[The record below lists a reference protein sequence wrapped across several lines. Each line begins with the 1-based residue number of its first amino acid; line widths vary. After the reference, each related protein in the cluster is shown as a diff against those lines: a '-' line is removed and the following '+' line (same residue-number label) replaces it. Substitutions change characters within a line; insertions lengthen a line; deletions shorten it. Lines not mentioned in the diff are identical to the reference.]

1 MSDGSVE
8 IEVGLTKDQFNKGLK
23 SVKSDLDSLNK
34 SSVGKVFD
42 GISKSLSAVGDM
54 AISVGKKLTIGLTTP
69 LTALATAGIK
79 YNAEMQTYNTRLTT
93 LLGNAEKAQA
103 TLNQI
108 KKDAAATPFDVAGL
122 TQANSLLIS
131 TGLSA
136 EDSRKTI
143 LALGD
148 AVSASGGGNEEL
160 QRMAVN
166 LQQVKNVG
174 KATSLDIKQF
184 AFAGIDVYG
193 MLADYTGKTKAEL
206 QDMEITWDMLNGALI
221 KASSEGGKYFGAM
234 EKQSETINGKI
245 STLKDNFSAMTGNLT
260 STLIPTVNKVI
271 DTVSSLIS
279 KFNSLDPSVQANA
292 MKIVGFAGALGPV
305 LIGAGNLS
313 KTLGTVTGKFSGLGG
328 KISSVASAI
337 SKAGKGFLNFG
348 SQITNGL
355 STVFSGGIFDKL
367 GAFFSNGI
375 SKVSGIVSGFG
386 SKLLVPFQALGGKL
400 GSILSPITNTLSNFG
415 GKIGGVFSK
424 MTGAISSAFPNV
436 SKGLGKIAGA
446 FGGTFEGILGNIGSF
461 ATKFLP
467 IFTKAFGISA
477 IIGVVVAGLG
487 MLQNTFGEQINNIL
501 TMMTT
506 QGPMIITNF
515 ITGITSKLPDLIAM
529 GGTLLNNLL
538 LAITANM
545 PAIISGGIEIVGGL
559 VTGIAEQLPTLI
571 PTAIEL
577 IMTIFNSL
585 IENLPT
591 IIEAGLQLL
600 VSFIQGIVNAIP
612 QLIQMLPTIITTLCD
627 VITRELP
634 NIIQAG
640 ITILVSLIHGLVD
653 AIPQLVAM
661 LPTIINTIVT
671 TLIENLPVI
680 IDAGIQILIALI
692 NGLIEAIPMLIEMLP
707 QIITTIVT
715 VLAQN
720 FPKIVEAGGK
730 IITSLV
736 AGIGALLAKLGEAAG
751 KIIQSIGNVLKELP
765 GKALQWGKDMIQ
777 GLINGIKNMI
787 SNVGNAVKGV
797 ADKIKSFLHFSKP
810 DKGPLREYE
819 KWMPDM
825 VKGLSKTLKASSPEL
840 YKASKD
846 LSEKIANGLD
856 LTNVYDK
863 LSGAV
868 QVEAQ
873 RLNTN
878 LTSNQLIKIERDD
891 KKQSTLQSI
900 DDNKEITVNAITKL
914 DSKVLTS
921 SVNKVNANR
930 KLQYGY

>member
-8 IEVGLTKDQFNKGLK
+8 IEVGLTKDQFNKGIK
-23 SVKSDLDSLNK
+23 SVKSDLNSLNR

-42 GISKSLSAVGDM
+42 GISQSLSSVGDM

-69 LTALATAGIK
+69 LTALTTAGIK

-93 LLGNAEKAQA
+93 LLGSAEKAQT

-131 TGLSA
+131 TGMSA

-184 AFAGIDVYG
+184 AFAGIDIYG

-206 QDMEITWDMLNGALI
+206 QEMDITWEMLNGALI

-245 STLKDNFSAMTGNLT
+245 STLKDNFSAFTGNLT
-260 STLIPTVNKVI
+260 ATLIPTVNKVI
-271 DTVSSLIS
+271 DGVSNLIA
-279 KFNSLDPSVQANA
+279 KFNELDPSVQANA
-292 MKIVGFAGALGPV
+292 LKIVGFAGAIGPV
-305 LIGAGNLS
+305 LLGAGNLS

-328 KISSVASAI
+328 KISNGANAI

-348 SQITNGL
+348 SQITSGL

-367 GAFFSNGI
+367 GAFFSNGL
-375 SKVSGIVSGFG
+375 SKVTGVISGFG
-386 SKLLVPFQALGGKL
+386 SKLLVPFQAIGGKI
-400 GSILSPITNTLSNFG
+400 GSALSPITGALGNFG
-415 GKIGGVFSK
+415 SKIGGTFSK
-424 MTGAISSAFPNV
+424 VTGVISSAFPNV
-436 SKGLGKIAGA
+436 SAGLSKITGA
-446 FGGTFEGILGNIGSF
+446 FGGAFEGILGNIGSF

-477 IIGVVVAGLG
+477 IIGIVVAGLG

-501 TMMTT
+501 TIMTT
-506 QGPMIITNF
+506 QGPAIITNF

-529 GGTLLNNLL
+529 GGTLLNNFLQ
-538 LAITANM
+538 AIIANL
-545 PAIISGGIEIVGGL
+545 PAIISGGIQIIGAL
-559 VTGIAEQLPTLI
+559 VTGIAQQLPTLI
-571 PTAIEL
+571 PTALQL

-585 IENLPT
+585 IANLPT

-612 QLIQMLPTIITTLCD
+612 QLIQMLPTIITTICD
-627 VITRELP
+627 VITKELP

-640 ITILVSLIHGLVD
+640 ITILVNLIQGLVD

-661 LPTIINTIVT
+661 LPQIINTIVS
-671 TLIENLPVI
+671 TLLENLPVI

-715 VLAQN
+715 VLAKN
-720 FPKIVEAGGK
+720 LPKIIEAGGK

-736 AGIGALLAKLGEAAG
+736 SGIVSLLAKLGEAAG
-751 KIIQSIGNVLKELP
+751 KIIESIWNVLKELP
-765 GKALQWGKDMIQ
+765 SKALQWGKDVIQ
-777 GLINGIKNMI
+777 GFINGIKSMI
-787 SNVGNAVKGV
+787 SSVGNAVKSIG
-797 ADKIKSFLHFSKP
+797 DKVKSFLHFSRP
-810 DKGPLREYE
+810 DEGPLRDYE

-825 VKGLSKTLKASSPEL
+825 IKGLSKSMKKSAPEL
-840 YKASKD
+840 YNESKA
-846 LSEKIANGLD
+846 LAEKVANGFNLSS
-856 LTNVYDK
+856 VYDK
-863 LSGAV
+863 MRNAV
-868 QVEAQ
+868 NLETQRMNSKITASSVIQAEKDTSQIGNTDNSQTINCTQNFYEKNPTPYEEQKEA
-873 RLNTN
+873 
-878 LTSNQLIKIERDD
+878 
-891 KKQSTLQSI
+891 KKQLRRL
-900 DDNKEITVNAITKL
+900 A
-914 DSKVLTS
+914 
-921 SVNKVNANR
+921 
-930 KLQYGY
+930 YGL

>member
-23 SVKSDLDSLNK
+23 SVKSDLNSLNK

-42 GISKSLSAVGDM
+42 GISQSLASVGEM
-54 AISVGKKLTIGLTTP
+54 AISVGKKLTVGLTTP

-93 LLGNAEKAQA
+93 LLGSAEKAQT

-108 KKDAAATPFDVAGL
+108 KKDAASTPFDVAGL

-131 TGLSA
+131 TGMSA

-184 AFAGIDVYG
+184 AFAGIDIYG
-193 MLADYTGKTKAEL
+193 MLADYTGKTKVEL
-206 QDMEITWDMLNGALI
+206 QDMEITWEMLNGALM

-234 EKQSETINGKI
+234 QKQSETINGKI
-245 STLKDNFSAMTGNLT
+245 SSLKDNFSAFTGNLT
-260 STLIPTVNKVI
+260 ATLIPTVNKVI
-271 DTVSSLIS
+271 DTVSNLIA
-279 KFNSLDPSVQANA
+279 KFNELDPSVQANA
-292 MKIVGFAGALGPV
+292 LKIVGFAGALGPI
-305 LIGAGNLS
+305 LLGAGNLS
-313 KTLGTVTGKFSGLGG
+313 KTLGTITGKFSGLGE
-328 KISSVASAI
+328 KISNGTSAI
-337 SKAGKGFLNFG
+337 SKAGKGFLTFG
-348 SQITNGL
+348 SQITKGL

-367 GAFFSNGI
+367 GAFFSNSL
-375 SKVSGIVSGFG
+375 SKITGVISGFG
-386 SKLLVPFQALGGKL
+386 SKLLVPFQAIGGKI
-400 GSILSPITNTLSNFG
+400 GSVLSPITGALGNFG
-415 GKIGGVFSK
+415 SRIGDIFSK
-424 MTGAISSAFPNV
+424 VTGAIGSAFPNV
-436 SKGLGKIAGA
+436 SAGLGKIAGA
-446 FGGTFEGILGNIGSF
+446 FGGVFEGIIGNIGNF
-461 ATKFLP
+461 AIKFLP

-506 QGPMIITNF
+506 KGPAIITNF
-515 ITGITSKLPDLIAM
+515 ISGITSKLPNLIAM

-538 LAITANM
+538 LAITANL
-545 PAIISGGIEIVGGL
+545 PAIISGGIQIVGGL
-559 VTGIAEQLPTLI
+559 VSGIAEQLPTLI
-571 PTAIEL
+571 PTAIQL

-612 QLIQMLPTIITTLCD
+612 QLIQMLPTIITTICD
-627 VITRELP
+627 VITKELP

-640 ITILVSLIHGLVD
+640 ITILVTLIQGLVD
-653 AIPQLVAM
+653 AIPQLVEM
-661 LPTIINTIVT
+661 LPQIITTIVT
-671 TLIENLPVI
+671 TLIENLPLI

-707 QIITTIVT
+707 EIITTIVT
-715 VLAQN
+715 VLAKN
-720 FPKIVEAGGK
+720 LPKIIESGGK
-730 IITSLV
+730 IITSLI
-736 AGIGALLAKLGEAAG
+736 AGIIALLGKLGEAGG
-751 KIIQSIGNVLKELP
+751 KIVSSIGNSLRELP
-765 GKALQWGKDMIQ
+765 GKALQWGKDVIQ
-777 GLINGIKNMI
+777 GLINGISSMI
-787 SNVGNAVKGV
+787 SGVTSAVSNVAN
-797 ADKIKSFLHFSKP
+797 KIRSFLHFSRP
-810 DKGPLREYE
+810 DEGPLREYE

-825 VKGLSKTLKASSPEL
+825 VKGLSKSLKSSSPQL
-840 YKASKD
+840 YNASKKI
-846 LSEKIANGLD
+846 SEKIANGLD
-856 LTNVYDK
+856 FSNAYEKLNSAVQIEAQK
-863 LSGAV
+863 LS
-868 QVEAQ
+868 
-873 RLNTN
+873 TN
-878 LTSNQLIKIERDD
+878 LTSNQIIKIEKED
-891 KKQSTLQSI
+891 KRQSTLKSI
-900 DDNKEITVNAITKL
+900 DDNKEITVNSVTNL
-914 DSKVLTS
+914 DGKVLAK
-921 SVNKVNANR
+921 SVNKINTTR
-930 KLQYGY
+930 KLQYGN

>member
-69 LTALATAGIK
+69 LTALTTAGIK

-143 LALGD
+143 LALGN

-260 STLIPTVNKVI
+260 ATLIPTVNKVI

-328 KISSVASAI
+328 KISSGASAI
-337 SKAGKGFLNFG
+337 SKAGKGFLTFG

-367 GAFFSNGI
+367 GNFFSGLGGIFTNGF
-375 SKVSGIVSGFG
+375 SRLTQVAQFHLGNLG
-386 SKLLVPFQALGGKL
+386 SKIGTFF
-400 GSILSPITNTLSNFG
+400 SPVTSAISNFG

-446 FGGTFEGILGNIGSF
+446 FGGAFEGILGNIGSF

-612 QLIQMLPTIITTLCD
+612 QLIQMLPTIITTICD

>member
-328 KISSVASAI
+328 KISSGASAI

-348 SQITNGL
+348 SQITR
-355 STVFSGGIFDKL
+355 
-367 GAFFSNGI
+367 
-375 SKVSGIVSGFG
+375 
-386 SKLLVPFQALGGKL
+386 
-400 GSILSPITNTLSNFG
+400 SILSPITNTLSNFG

-446 FGGTFEGILGNIGSF
+446 FGGAFEGILGNIGSF

-612 QLIQMLPTIITTLCD
+612 QLIQMLPTIITTICD

-680 IDAGIQILIALI
+680 IDAGIEILIALI
-692 NGLIEAIPMLIEMLP
+692 DGLIEAIPMLIEMLP

-720 FPKIVEAGGK
+720 LPKIIEAGGK
-730 IITSLV
+730 IITSLIAV
-736 AGIGALLAKLGEAAG
+736 SGALLAKLGEAAG
-751 KIIQSIGNVLKELP
+751 KIIQSIWNVLKELP

-777 GLINGIKNMI
+777 GLIDGIKNMI

-797 ADKIKSFLHFSKP
+797 ADKIKSFLHFSRP

>member
-328 KISSVASAI
+328 KI
-337 SKAGKGFLNFG
+337 
-348 SQITNGL
+348 
-355 STVFSGGIFDKL
+355 
-367 GAFFSNGI
+367 
-375 SKVSGIVSGFG
+375 
-386 SKLLVPFQALGGKL
+386 
-400 GSILSPITNTLSNFG
+400 
-415 GKIGGVFSK
+415 
-424 MTGAISSAFPNV
+424 
-436 SKGLGKIAGA
+436 
-446 FGGTFEGILGNIGSF
+446 
-461 ATKFLP
+461 
-467 IFTKAFGISA
+467 
-477 IIGVVVAGLG
+477 
-487 MLQNTFGEQINNIL
+487 
-501 TMMTT
+501 
-506 QGPMIITNF
+506 
-515 ITGITSKLPDLIAM
+515 
-529 GGTLLNNLL
+529 
-538 LAITANM
+538 
-545 PAIISGGIEIVGGL
+545 
-559 VTGIAEQLPTLI
+559 
-571 PTAIEL
+571 
-577 IMTIFNSL
+577 
-585 IENLPT
+585 
-591 IIEAGLQLL
+591 
-600 VSFIQGIVNAIP
+600 
-612 QLIQMLPTIITTLCD
+612 
-627 VITRELP
+627 
-634 NIIQAG
+634 
-640 ITILVSLIHGLVD
+640 
-653 AIPQLVAM
+653 
-661 LPTIINTIVT
+661 
-671 TLIENLPVI
+671 
-680 IDAGIQILIALI
+680 
-692 NGLIEAIPMLIEMLP
+692 
-707 QIITTIVT
+707 
-715 VLAQN
+715 
-720 FPKIVEAGGK
+720 
-730 IITSLV
+730 
-736 AGIGALLAKLGEAAG
+736 
-751 KIIQSIGNVLKELP
+751 
-765 GKALQWGKDMIQ
+765 
-777 GLINGIKNMI
+777 
-787 SNVGNAVKGV
+787 
-797 ADKIKSFLHFSKP
+797 
-810 DKGPLREYE
+810 
-819 KWMPDM
+819 
-825 VKGLSKTLKASSPEL
+825 
-840 YKASKD
+840 
-846 LSEKIANGLD
+846 
-856 LTNVYDK
+856 
-863 LSGAV
+863 
-868 QVEAQ
+868 
-873 RLNTN
+873 
-878 LTSNQLIKIERDD
+878 
-891 KKQSTLQSI
+891 
-900 DDNKEITVNAITKL
+900 
-914 DSKVLTS
+914 
-921 SVNKVNANR
+921 
-930 KLQYGY
+930 